1 MNPPEQLPKHIAI
14 ILDGNGRW
22 AQSRN
27 LPRSEGHR
35 QGGETLKKILDVM
48 LEINIPYVSLYTF
61 STENWKRPKQEIL
74 TLWKLMKEFF
84 SQYLNEAVQKGIRIK
99 VSGDISKLPKENQN
113 IINESISKTKK
124 NKKLIVNF
132 CINYGSHKEIL
143 YAVNQILITKLNM
156 NKKNYNI
163 KITEKDIE
171 RHLYTYP
178 LPSVDLLIRPGG
190 EHRISNFLLW
200 QSAYAEIYFTNVLW
214 PDFSREDLIKALHWF
229 AQRERR
235 YGGLK
240 H

>member
-1 MNPPEQLPKHIAI
+1 MNYKDNLPKHVAI

-22 AQSRN
+22 AQKRN

-35 QGGETLKKILDVM
+35 KGGENLRKLLDVL
-48 LEINIPYVSLYTF
+48 LEIHIPYVSLYTF
-61 STENWKRPKQEIL
+61 STENWKRPEKEIL
-74 TLWKLMKEFF
+74 ALWKLMKEFF
-84 SQYLNEAVQKGIRIK
+84 SQYLEEAICKGISIR

-124 NKKLIVNF
+124 NKKLVANF

-143 YAVNQILITKLNM
+143 YAINQIVLKKLNS
-156 NKKNYNI
+156 NKKNYR
-163 KITEKDIE
+163 ITEKDIE

-178 LPSVDLLIRPGG
+178 LPPVDLLIRSGG

-200 QSAYAEIYFTNVLW
+200 QSAYAEIYFTDVLW
-214 PDFSREDLIKALHWF
+214 PDFSREDLVHALNWF

-240 H
+240 N